1 MKILKSFI
9 EDSLIIELEQPIKI
23 KTADIRKQYNLK
35 IPDAIIAATALINNL
50 TLITRNTKDF
60 EKVEGLKIIDPF
72 SL

>member
-60 EKVEGLKIIDPF
+60 EKVEGLIIIDPF